1 MQSQS
6 VHMTHALGPGNHDQ
20 VFGWALSQKHME
32 REILNGWFIQKVRS
46 FRETQTAQSIEN
58 FVFSDSSGRI
68 CGYDFGVHDKPFLM
82 YYNPLACLDSG
93 LPGEG

>member
-32 REILNGWFIQKVRS
+32 REILNGWFIQKVR
-46 FRETQTAQSIEN
+46 FEGNTNRLVDPKCRFFQILVAEYVAMIL
-58 FVFSDSSGRI
+58 VFMTSR
-68 CGYDFGVHDKPFLM
+68 F
-82 YYNPLACLDSG
+82 
-93 LPGEG
+93 